1 MLLVRKRG
9 YEKPTALV
17 LASVVLLTAATYA
30 SADEGVDS
38 DKTTVS
44 VYADLKAKAAVDGE
58 AMGFTPV
65 KGLEL
70 AVGAHEFEFTY
81 RDYAPQKY
89 EIEIGAGVNDLY
101 FQLEPKL
108 EERRNKFNKVDL
120 VILIAVAAAGVTGFV
135 LWGKKK

>member
-1 MLLVRKRG
+1 MLLVKKG
-9 YEKPTALV
+9 SYNKPTALL
-17 LASVVLLTAATYA
+17 LALVVLLTPAAYA
-30 SADEGVDS
+30 FADEEIDGVDAL
-38 DKTTVS
+38 VS

-70 AVGAHEFEFTY
+70 AVGPHEFEFTY

-101 FQLEPKL
+101 FQLEPRL
-108 EERRNKFNKVDL
+108 EERRNKFNTVDL
-120 VILIAVAAAGVTGFV
+120 VILIGVAAAGVTGFV
-135 LWGKKK
+135 IWGKR

>member
-58 AMGFTPV
+58 ATGFTPV

-135 LWGKKK
+135 LWGRRK

>member
-1 MLLVRKRG
+1 MLLVKKG
-9 YEKPTALV
+9 SYNKPTALL
-17 LASVVLLTAATYA
+17 LALVVLLTPAAYA
-30 SADEGVDS
+30 FADEEIDGVDAL
-38 DKTTVS
+38 VS

-70 AVGAHEFEFTY
+70 AVGPHEFEFTY

-101 FQLEPKL
+101 FQLEPRL
-108 EERRNKFNKVDL
+108 EEQRNKFNTVDL
-120 VILIAVAAAGVTGFV
+120 VILIGVAAAGVTGFV
-135 LWGKKK
+135 IWGKR